1 MRRVELNVNGCV
13 TRQQHKWRL
22 HLGVLVPSNSSLR
35 VGGLGD
41 EYAKTTPAEQ
51 DENARGRRREWQEG
65 EVLLFDDSFEHEV
78 FHDGVGPRVVL
89 IVDVWHPQLAAE
101 GLREQ
106 VRRDFGWHANA
117 VAA

>member
-1 MRRVELNVNGCV
+1 
-13 TRQQHKWRL
+13 
-22 HLGVLVPSNSSLR
+22 

-89 IVDVWHPQLAAE
+89 IVDVWHPQLTAE

-117 VAA
+117 VAAYSNASETRNSGYRNCFLCPRVFI